1 MEVYYIN
8 LFCINYLLKMM
19 TIKTINQYL
28 LRNYGFV
35 LNQVVFSF
43 ETIKA
48 RLLTLMLVVISSF
61 YVFAVGCI

>member
-1 MEVYYIN
+1 M
-8 LFCINYLLKMM
+8 
-19 TIKTINQYL
+19 TINQYL

-48 RLLTLMLVVISSF
+48 RLLTLMLVVISNF

>member
-1 MEVYYIN
+1 
-8 LFCINYLLKMM
+8 M